1 MPISDKRVLVLIA
14 VLIACMISACGND
27 KAETNNSETTNTE
40 NVSIQTRTIVFP
52 DRFEHLSSMNEE
64 ELADYF
70 KDIGVEHYNDL
81 SIEDGLVKLSVTEE
95 QKEYW
100 IEYLAGQIEKQESVL
115 KAVSPKYRAEIN
127 EKRDTIS
134 VYFDAMMPFDNSFN
148 YVRKTAVYCAMYQ
161 LFNGAEDY
169 SISLYVYNLDTGK
182 LVAGGNLEEDDVSYE
197 NSDWIIS
204 YTLDADEAEK
214 LAASIDSN
222 TEAADYDVIKI
233 KSTFIDGMSVID
245 ILQSAGGNDY
255 RYIYLDENNAV
266 ILAVDETQKKAYI
279 ENCIRFLTEIKD
291 QFTELGEGYEINWND
306 EFSELDLK
314 FDANL
319 SKQDQANYLVYSES
333 LCMLTQLLKGDGES
347 FYIDITIY
355 DSSTGEVVSS
365 GNTVDGI
372 TWNIGE

>member
-1 MPISDKRVLVLIA
+1 M
-14 VLIACMISACGND
+14 
-27 KAETNNSETTNTE
+27 
-40 NVSIQTRTIVFP
+40 
-52 DRFEHLSSMNEE
+52 
-64 ELADYF
+64 
-70 KDIGVEHYNDL
+70 
-81 SIEDGLVKLSVTEE
+81 
-95 QKEYW
+95 
-100 IEYLAGQIEKQESVL
+100 
-115 KAVSPKYRAEIN
+115 
-127 EKRDTIS
+127 
-134 VYFDAMMPFDNSFN
+134 
-148 YVRKTAVYCAMYQ
+148 
-161 LFNGAEDY
+161 FNGAEDY

-291 QFTELGEGYEINWND
+291 QFKELGKGYEINWND